1 MPHRISR
8 IGFGMIAA
16 GMLFLLTAGLQEGR
30 AERMFSLY
38 RSEHAQL
45 PVSFEYPAEWQVEYS
60 SGTAEAYAQVQM
72 YGPAAL
78 DTRLRT
84 YIVVRVVPPK
94 AQGGRYAGVGEM
106 VAAYQTTLL
115 PGLRVDQ
122 DRQIVVLDSPAT
134 ILDISGMLNLPWEVS
149 RAPKPV
155 PVKSQRV
162 FLEKNGWL
170 YELSWLTTPEASQQV
185 ERAFS
190 HLLSTLVL
198 SR

>member
-8 IGFGMIAA
+8 IGFGIIVGSA
-16 GMLFLLTAGLQEGR
+16 LFLLTASLQEGR
-30 AERMFSLY
+30 AESMFTRY
-38 RSEHAQL
+38 QSEQAQL

-60 SGTAEAYAQVQM
+60 SGAAEAYAQVQM
-72 YGPAAL
+72 YGPASL
-78 DTRLRT
+78 DKRLRT
-84 YIVVRVVPPK
+84 YMVVRAVPPK
-94 AQGGRYAGVGEM
+94 AQGGRYAGVGDM

-122 DRQIVVLDSPAT
+122 DRQTVVLDSPAT
-134 ILDISGMLNLPWEVS
+134 MLDVSGMLNLPWEVS
-149 RAPKPV
+149 RAPRPV

>member
-1 MPHRISR
+1 MRHRISR
-8 IGFGMIAA
+8 IGFGMIAGSA
-16 GMLFLLTAGLQEGR
+16 LFLMTAGLQEGW
-30 AERMFSLY
+30 AENVFTLY
-38 RSEHAQL
+38 RSDHAQL

-60 SGTAEAYAQVQM
+60 SGTEEAYAQVQM
-72 YGPAAL
+72 YGPASL

-84 YIVVRVVPPK
+84 YMVVRAVPPK

-115 PGLRVDQ
+115 PGLRVEQ
-122 DRQIVVLDSPAT
+122 DRQIIVLDSPAT
-134 ILDISGMLNLPWEVS
+134 MLDVSGMLNLPWEVS
-149 RAPKPV
+149 RAPRPV

-162 FLEKNGWL
+162 FLEKDGWL
-170 YELSWLTTPEASQQV
+170 YELSWLTTPEAAQQV

-190 HLLSTLVL
+190 HLLNTLVL